1 MASKRG
7 SGRPTQSS
15 RSSSRGTRSGSGY
28 HPNDRRSSSRPS
40 ARPSNRQ
47 GAYPSG
53 RPSTRSGYTPTGR
66 PSSRTGRVSSVSVG
80 EVAQYGRNQR
90 MQQTYRRYV
99 MRLGVIV
106 GIIAVL
112 FLCALG
118 VYYSPAFGVEEV
130 HVDGAEHLTA
140 QEMSALAA
148 VPENTTLLR
157 VDAKTIR
164 SNIMRDA
171 WIKDVK
177 VKREFPHTL
186 VLDVTE
192 RGIAATV
199 TVSINDGEDSQ
210 LWAIGQDGMWLCPIP
225 PKDSEEAKTVSPKI
239 YEDADKVFS
248 ITDVPYGVI
257 PEVGSYCSDDS
268 VTNAMEVV
276 TGLTTNLKKQVVK
289 VSATSTETTTLTLK
303 SGVEI
308 AFGKAED
315 IRTKE
320 RVCLKI
326 MEENPGKVAYINVRV
341 VSSPTWRSLS

>member
-1 MASKRG
+1 MASNRG
-7 SGRPTQSS
+7 SGRSTQSN
-15 RSSSRGTRSGSGY
+15 RSSSRSARSRPGY
-28 HPNDRRSSSRPS
+28 QSNDYRSSSRPS

-47 GAYPSG
+47 GTYPS
-53 RPSTRSGYTPTGR
+53 SRSSSRGGYVPTGR
-66 PSSRTGRVSSVSVG
+66 PTPRSGRVSSVSVG
-80 EVAQYGRNQR
+80 EVTRYSRNQR
-90 MQQTYRRYV
+90 MQETYRRYV
-99 MRLGVIV
+99 MRLVSIV
-106 GIIAVL
+106 AVVVVL
-112 FLCALG
+112 FLCAVG
-118 VYYSPAFGVEEV
+118 VYYSPVFSVEEV

-171 WIKDVK
+171 WIQDVK

-192 RGIAATV
+192 RDIAATV
-199 TVSINDGEDSQ
+199 TVSINDGEDTQ
-210 LWAIGQDGMWLCPIP
+210 LWAMSQDGMWLCPIP
-225 PKDSEEAKTVSPKI
+225 PKDSEEAKTVSPAI
-239 YEDADKVFS
+239 YEDAENVFS
-248 ITDVPYGVI
+248 IMDVPYGVI
-257 PEVGSYCSDDS
+257 PEIGAYCSDDS

-276 TGLTTNLKKQVVK
+276 TGLTTSLKKQVVK

-326 MEENPGKVAYINVRV
+326 IEENPGKVAYINVRV
-341 VSSPTWRSLS
+341 VSSPTWRALS